1 MNSFSRRCPVIAICG
16 ATGTGKSK
24 LAIDLARSLDGQV
37 INADAVQLYK
47 GLDIATN
54 KVTQE
59 ETKGVVHHLLG
70 CLEAV
75 EGFRYNVH
83 YYRRDCCR
91 LIDVLRAR
99 GVTPVV
105 VGGTHYYL
113 EAILWQDFLRSTNER
128 NFQEEGNV
136 EEMEA
141 VAAAIETD
149 KPQLSWPAEL
159 LARLP
164 KDPKDYYAALSNANP
179 EAAMRLHPNDTR
191 KLQQALLIHLSCEA
205 TNAPATSALLSRIS
219 TNRSSCPRYPP
230 PNSLIF
236 WLDCESS
243 VLKPRLDERVMKMMQ
258 RGLIREL
265 DEFLVAAAKSLLP
278 NGPVVN
284 EDGTVNEMAK
294 KALFKLANEGL
305 LPSVGTEHWCRGVL
319 QSIGFKEFE
328 DFLQLSPSE
337 RDSANGQMMLNE
349 AIERMKTATRQY
361 ARRQLRW
368 INNRFLR
375 RPALGGIPV
384 YRLDVTPILTA
395 TSPEEAEL
403 FWNSKIFEP
412 CLATIRGESPSQ
424 LIPEPFVEVSS
435 TNASEV
441 SSPPYI
447 CAACNGRIFVDPL
460 QWEEHLNSR
469 SHKKRVTS
477 LKNRTM

>member
-1 MNSFSRRCPVIAICG
+1 MHNFKKRCPVIAICG

-24 LAIDLARSLDGQV
+24 LAIDLARSLDGEV

-59 ETKGVVHHLLG
+59 ETRGVVHHLLG
-70 CLEAV
+70 CLDPV

-113 EAILWQDFLRSTNER
+113 EAALWQDFLRPTNDGD
-128 NFQEEGNV
+128 FQEEGHAG
-136 EEMEA
+136 EMETET
-141 VAAAIETD
+141 AAMEPG
-149 KPQLSWPAEL
+149 KLQLSWSTEL
-159 LARLP
+159 LERLP

-179 EAAMRLHPNDTR
+179 EAAIRLHPNDTR
-191 KLQQALLIHLSCEA
+191 KLQRALLIHLSCEA
-205 TNAPATSALLSRIS
+205 TSTLPSRIS

-230 PNSLIF
+230 PDSLIF
-236 WLDCESS
+236 WLDCQSS
-243 VLKPRLDERVMKMMQ
+243 VLKPRLDERVTKMMQ

-265 DEFLVAAAKSLLP
+265 DEFLVAASKSLLP
-278 NGPVVN
+278 NGPVAN
-284 EDGTVNEMAK
+284 KDGTVTEMAK
-294 KALFKLANEGL
+294 KALFQLANKGL

-328 DFLQLSPSE
+328 GFLQLSPSE
-337 RDSANGQMMLNE
+337 RDSPNGQMMLNE
-349 AIERMKTATRQY
+349 AIVKMKAATRQY
-361 ARRQLRW
+361 ARRQLSW

-403 FWNSKIFEP
+403 IWNSKILEP
-412 CLATIRGESPSQ
+412 CLATIRGESSSQ
-424 LIPEPFVEVSS
+424 LIPEPFVEVSP
-435 TNASEV
+435 TNFSELP
-441 SSPPYI
+441 SPPYI
-447 CAACNGRIFVDPL
+447 CAACNGRVFVDPL

-477 LKNRTM
+477 LKNRTAF